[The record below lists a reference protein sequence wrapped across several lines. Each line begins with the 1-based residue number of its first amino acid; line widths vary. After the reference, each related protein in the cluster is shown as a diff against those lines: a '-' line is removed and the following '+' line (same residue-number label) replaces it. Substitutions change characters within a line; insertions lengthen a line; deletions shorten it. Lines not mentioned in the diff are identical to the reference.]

1 MEGRVRW
8 IAFGAV
14 ALVVAGFIAL
24 IAPRAMPGAASAE
37 REAAQR
43 ALRAKIV
50 DCTPNPYF
58 EKFRGI
64 GSEWQFLR
72 ATSDEDNR
80 GKVEFNPF
88 SIACNPQNGARD
100 VSVQVT
106 YRRPDIY
113 RVEDAATIQDITFT
127 RVRYR
132 YRIDCINRQYTLLT
146 QQWMGDGPEQV
157 AHEQQM
163 AGAESMRPIDD
174 GGIASALI
182 GPTCSTGRL

>member
-8 IAFGAV
+8 IAFAAV
-14 ALVVAGFIAL
+14 ALVVVGLIAL

-43 ALRAKIV
+43 ALRARIV
-50 DCTPNPYF
+50 DCTANPYF

-72 ATSDEDNR
+72 ATSDENNR

-88 SIACNPQNGARD
+88 SIDCNPRTGERD

-106 YRRPDIY
+106 YRRPDVF
-113 RVEDAATIQDITFT
+113 RVEDATTIQDITFT

-132 YRIDCINRQYTLLT
+132 YRIDCIGRRYALLA
-146 QQWMGDGPEQV
+146 QQWMGDGPEQIV
-157 AHEQQM
+157 HEQKM
-163 AGAESMRPIDD
+163 AEAGAMRPIDD